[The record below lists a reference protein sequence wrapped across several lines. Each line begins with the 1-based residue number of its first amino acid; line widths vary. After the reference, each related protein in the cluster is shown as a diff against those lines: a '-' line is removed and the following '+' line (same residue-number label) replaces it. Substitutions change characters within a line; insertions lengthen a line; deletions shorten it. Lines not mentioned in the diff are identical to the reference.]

1 MATVKVKFCPSS
13 VTGKAGTVYY
23 QLTHRREKQQIA
35 SDICL
40 LPDQWETVIRS
51 TATPDDATDSL
62 QKRINNDVICLKR
75 ITDRLEKSNEPYSVH
90 DIVRQWQGTCIL
102 ASMQA
107 QIDRLHRCKCLGT
120 ARNYKSALNSFSRF
134 RQGKDL
140 PFCAITEEVIEEY
153 NAFLIGRG
161 ISRNTVSF
169 YMRIMRAVY
178 NKAVRERLAEQK
190 HPFQNGVP
198 LKNCNS
204 LRNRAVAFF
213 MIGRGNE
220 KATVLFSAACV
231 TFTTSNN

>member
-1 MATVKVKFCPSS
+1 MIMATVKVKFCPSS

-120 ARNYKSALNSFSRF
+120 ARNYKSALNSF
-134 RQGKDL
+134 
-140 PFCAITEEVIEEY
+140 A
-153 NAFLIGRG
+153 
-161 ISRNTVSF
+161 
-169 YMRIMRAVY
+169 
-178 NKAVRERLAEQK
+178 
-190 HPFQNGVP
+190 
-198 LKNCNS
+198 
-204 LRNRAVAFF
+204 RNRHPAGGTF
-213 MIGRGNE
+213 GRLLCLQHRSGNQNKNPKQQCSSHTHLHFTANIKQKRVPRIE
-220 KATVLFSAACV
+220 VSAR
-231 TFTTSNN
+231 

>member
-13 VTGKAGTVYY
+13 VTGKTGTVYY

-153 NAFLIGRG
+153 NAFLTGRG
-161 ISRNTVSF
+161 IRSQHSLVLHENHAGRLQQSRT
-169 YMRIMRAVY
+169 RTTGRT
-178 NKAVRERLAEQK
+178 KA
-190 HPFQNGVP
+190 P
-198 LKNCNS
+198 LPKC
-204 LRNRAVAFF
+204 LHRNRPDLQT
-213 MIGRGNE
+213 GRQRKGHIRII
-220 KATVLFSAACV
+220 
-231 TFTTSNN
+231 TS

>member
-1 MATVKVKFCPSS
+1 MIMATVKVKFCPSS

-140 PFCAITEEVIEEY
+140 PFCACK
-153 NAFLIGRG
+153 
-161 ISRNTVSF
+161 S
-169 YMRIMRAVY
+169 
-178 NKAVRERLAEQK
+178 
-190 HPFQNGVP
+190 
-198 LKNCNS
+198 
-204 LRNRAVAFF
+204 
-213 MIGRGNE
+213 
-220 KATVLFSAACV
+220 
-231 TFTTSNN
+231 